1 MKPWPQE
8 ITIQVAP
15 APVASTPE
23 TSPEQR
29 AEIHRKL
36 GRCMLR
42 LQQYERLTKTILVD
56 HELSGTVDT
65 LQARRQARID
75 EFKTLTLGQLIKQM
89 QASYLVPNAEG
100 ESRVAAEPPPE
111 LTQVW
116 MSFRSSMQLDPATLA
131 TTVQAMQ
138 ELVELR
144 NGLVHHLLEQ
154 FSLWTLDGCAAASA
168 HLDQSY
174 DRIDRHMVEL
184 VAWAKTMEETTRCHA
199 GFMQSDAFLDVL
211 LSKDDSAIPPLN
223 CESLIVVH
231 LKQAERVLAID
242 GWTWLNDAIAH
253 ISKCAKGEV
262 PSRYQCKTWRQVL
275 QRSGVFEFERRQSPG
290 QHGLLTAY
298 RTLP

>member
-23 TSPEQR
+23 TTSDQR
-29 AEIHRKL
+29 AEVHLKL

-42 LQQYERLTKTILVD
+42 LQQYECLTKAILAD
-56 HELSGTVDT
+56 SKLSGSVDT

-75 EFKTLTLGQLIKQM
+75 EFKTLTLGQLVKQM
-89 QASYLVPNAEG
+89 QVSYLLPSAGDGAQVT
-100 ESRVAAEPPPE
+100 AEPPLG

-154 FSLWTLDGCAAASA
+154 FNIWTFDGCAAAAA

-174 DRIDRHMVEL
+174 DRIDRHMLEL
-184 VAWAKTMEETTRCHA
+184 VAWATAMDEASRYHA
-199 GFMQSDAFLDVL
+199 GFMQSNAFMDFL
-211 LSKDDSAIPPLN
+211 LSKDDPAILPLN
-223 CESLIVVH
+223 GESPIVVH
-231 LKQAERVLAID
+231 LKQAEQALAIS
-242 GWTWLNDAIAH
+242 GWAWLNDAIAY
-253 ISKCAKGEV
+253 IAKSTKDEV
-262 PSRYQCKTWRQVL
+262 PSRYQCKNWRQIL
-275 QRSGVFEFERRQSPG
+275 QRSGVFELKRESMPG
-290 QHGLLTAY
+290 RLGLFTAY